1 MLVLA
6 LYSCPRVLAS
16 RRNGSVE
23 APEEALNNQLFS
35 GMADCC
41 PSAMKRV
48 AFWPLIN

>member
-1 MLVLA
+1 MLMLM
-6 LYSCPRVLAS
+6 LCSCPHVLAS
-16 RRNGSVE
+16 RKNGSVE

-41 PSAMKRV
+41 LSAMKRV